1 MYNTDSEGR
10 KEVVVPWNFDNSS
23 PIYKQIMTELEFQM
37 ISGKRK
43 AGERLPS
50 VRELAEEANVN
61 PNTMQKALQELEREG
76 YLITDRTNGRYVTHD
91 EEILKAF
98 KNRQIDILISELV
111 ERLSDFGLSRDEIL
125 NRIRHHPS
133 SRPEA
138 RQKAETRTHKKEK
151 GTDQSNTKTEEQV

>member
-1 MYNTDSEGR
+1 MHNTDLEDR

-91 EEILKAF
+91 EEILKEF
-98 KNRQIDILISELV
+98 KNRQIDNLISELV

-125 NRIRHHPS
+125 NRVRYHPLF
-133 SRPEA
+133 EA

-151 GTDQSNTKTEEQV
+151 GTDQSNTKTEEQI